1 MFNNSNTVCNTV
13 IFRSM
18 PTIPIYAL
26 SSKGENLSTLGSTFT
41 YRFKTP
47 LQIPNDVECTLSL
60 NQASL
65 WYVQPNISI
74 ALNNNKMKF
83 SYAHLSFGL
92 DNTGDGV
99 YVPPGDSGSSGDYN
113 NGTGDDGFVESP
125 DEPSSSTDGGFTLTF
140 DDGIYSLTAL
150 QAALRLKLMAIGA
163 GLDGNEITLMADNA
177 QQKLV
182 FIVNPTVKTGD
193 IKLCFGDADFT
204 MRDFLGFAS
213 NPTTTIQY
221 TGDDGGNASIIGVDT
236 AMFNAELSYFIMNCS
251 LSSGAYDS
259 DGNFNSTQIA
269 QMFPINIEPGS
280 QLVHVPY
287 NPIRCSTTT
296 SGQTIST
303 CTFSVTNQHGTLQDM
318 RGEEFSALVILE
330 Y

>member
-1 MFNNSNTVCNTV
+1 
-13 IFRSM
+13 M

-83 SYAHLSFGL
+83 SYAHQIF
-92 DNTGDGV
+92 NTDISGE
-99 YVPPGDSGSSGDYN
+99 SGSSGDYN
-113 NGTGDDGFVESP
+113 NGGTGDVVYVDDP
-125 DEPSSSTDGGFTLTF
+125 PSDPYDDTSDSAMGDFTLTF
-140 DDGIYSLTAL
+140 DDGIYSLPAL
-150 QAALRLKLMAIGA
+150 QAALRLKLMVIAA
-163 GLDGNEITLMADNA
+163 GMTGDEITLFADNA

-269 QMFPINIEPGS
+269 QMFPVNIEPGS

-287 NPIRCSTTT
+287 NPVKCSTTT

-303 CTFSVTNQHGTLQDM
+303 CTSL
-318 RGEEFSALVILE
+318 
-330 Y
+330 